1 MRMNSIQAIIDAYE
15 LIRYNESILRWLAD
29 LIGCEEEEHDILMHS
44 MKNVMLCNW
53 NHYQNTNGWI
63 SGSI

>member
-1 MRMNSIQAIIDAYE
+1 MRMNVQETINAYE
-15 LIRYNESILRWLAD
+15 LIRYNDTIMWWLVD

-53 NHYQNTNGWI
+53 NHYQNTTGWI